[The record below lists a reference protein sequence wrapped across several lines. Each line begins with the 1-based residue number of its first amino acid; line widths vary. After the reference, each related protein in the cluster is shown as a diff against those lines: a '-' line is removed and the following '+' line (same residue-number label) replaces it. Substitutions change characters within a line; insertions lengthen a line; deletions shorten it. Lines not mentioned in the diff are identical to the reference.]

1 MLEIATTFGNAPP
14 LVGIIATQSVPE
26 QGEALPAVI
35 LLNAGIVH
43 RVGPSRM
50 SVRIARRLS
59 SLGFAVARFDHSGVG
74 DSGIRRDRLTWSEST
89 VVEAR
94 DVMSDL
100 EARFGLTRF
109 ILVGLCSGAVTAFK
123 TACADERVVGI
134 VMLNSQGLDRNS
146 EWNRFVK
153 NRSWARQYWRKS
165 LLDREAWVRALKGK
179 IQYRRLVKVLV
190 DQFRDRLAPPRQVKE
205 ISAHLSRQLHA
216 LLDREVRFLFVH
228 SHGDHSLD
236 YFDVFTESCLGRL
249 HAAPGYRNETV
260 HRTDHTFTLLGN
272 QKELLDVVTDWFE
285 TWRRQS
291 ATVPERV
298 QTALTSRS
306 SNES

>member
-1 MLEIATTFGNAPP
+1 MLEIATTFGTAPS
-14 LVGIIATQSVPE
+14 LVGIIAKQPGPDQE
-26 QGEALPAVI
+26 EALPAVI
-35 LLNAGIVH
+35 LFNAGVVH

-50 SVRIARRLS
+50 SVRIARRLAS
-59 SLGFAVARFDHSGVG
+59 CGFVVARFDHSGIG

-94 DVMSDL
+94 EVMNDL
-100 EARFGLTRF
+100 ERRFGMTRF
-109 ILVGLCSGAVTAFK
+109 ILVGLCSGAVTSFK

-146 EWNRFVK
+146 EWNRYVK

-165 LLDREAWVRALKGK
+165 LLDRGAWMRALKGN
-179 IQYRRLVKVLV
+179 IQYKRLVKVLV
-190 DQFRDRLAPPRQVKE
+190 DQFKDRVAPPQQVMK
-205 ISAHLSRQLHA
+205 ISDQLSRELHA
-216 LLDREVRFLFVH
+216 LLDRQVRFLFVH

-236 YFDVFTESCLGRL
+236 YFDVFAESCMARL
-249 HAAPGYRNETV
+249 RSAPGYRNEIV

-272 QKELLDVVTDWFE
+272 QKELLDAIADWFG

-291 ATVPERV
+291 V
-298 QTALTSRS
+298 ALPGQLDPALSSRS
-306 SNES
+306 PHEA